1 MFGHRG
7 LWQDGWKAVAW
18 HPSGQPFDADRWE
31 LYHLDADFAENH
43 DLAAAQPERLQPPAW
58 SLWWQEAER
67 NQVLP
72 LDDRF
77 GPRFAANG
85 RRRRAT
91 RQFVF
96 HAGMGHLPTD
106 VAPDVR
112 SRTTASRPRST
123 LPAGGA
129 ERRAGRP
136 WRRHLG
142 LQPVPAGRAPG
153 ARPQRRWPAPAAALA
168 RPVPPAR
175 RRLAVAVTLG
185 PWRPREGPGGARLL
199 QPEQRVAA
207 LEVDG
212 VEVARAPLAHGFATL
227 ISWSGLDIGLD
238 RGSPVSHYDAPYGFT
253 GTLRCVRYTLGP
265 MFSPDDD
272 ARARAELARQ

>member
-1 MFGHRG
+1 VLVAHGDATSG
-7 LWQDGWKAVAW
+7 YSLYLQDG
-18 HPSGQPFDADRWE
+18 
-31 LYHLDADFAENH
+31 HLVH
-43 DLAAAQPERLQPPAW
+43 DLNVGGQHQL
-58 SLWWQEAER
+58 L
-67 NQVLP
+67 
-72 LDDRF
+72 
-77 GPRFAANG
+77 
-85 RRRRAT
+85 
-91 RQFVF
+91 
-96 HAGMGHLPTD
+96 
-106 VAPDVR
+106 R
-112 SRTTASRPRST
+112 SP
-123 LPAGGA
+123 
-129 ERRAGRP
+129 
-136 WRRHLG
+136 
-142 LQPVPAGRAPG
+142 
-153 ARPQRRWPAPAAALA
+153 
-168 RPVPPAR
+168 RPVAADA